1 MPFDAS
7 PTRVRRIALAVS
19 IGALILAGA
28 AIYSALSSE
37 ITGIATYHV
46 GFGRSHRSERVT
58 REQSPEK
65 FRIAKNL
72 NWGWG
77 AFFSMVSVGSFLFYR
92 KLDDTLAE
100 PF

>member
-7 PTRVRRIALAVS
+7 PTRVRRLVLLVS
-19 IGALILAGA
+19 IGALILAGN
-28 AIYSALSSE
+28 AIYSAASSE
-37 ITGIATYHV
+37 ITGTATYHI
-46 GFGRSHRSERVT
+46 GIGPGHRSERVT
-58 REQSPEK
+58 REKSPEK
-65 FRIAKNL
+65 FRVATNL

-77 AFFSMVSVGSFLFYR
+77 AVFLMVSVGSFLFYR